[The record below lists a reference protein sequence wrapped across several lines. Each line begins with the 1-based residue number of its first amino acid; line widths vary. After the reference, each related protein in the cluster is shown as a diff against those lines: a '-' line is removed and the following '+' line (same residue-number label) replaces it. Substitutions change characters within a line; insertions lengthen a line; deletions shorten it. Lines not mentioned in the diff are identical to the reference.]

1 MSDKREDIKET
12 IKSDPEEVKDPK
24 TEPASD
30 KGEPIEEKETADT
43 TELVETAEPVKQ
55 TEPAKP
61 AETVKTAESKKRT
74 EPAAEEQNG
83 PGRSRARRSRK
94 KNAAQIQEPSVL
106 ETKAPSQNAAV
117 KAEDGQSSKKLSAK
131 KIGLIAGG
139 VLAAVL
145 IVVGASYGI
154 LSQKYKRV
162 FFPNTQINGMEVSGK
177 SIDEVKA
184 LISEGIEG
192 YVLQIEALGDESET
206 LTGEEI
212 DLHAEFNG
220 SLEQILEVQNPY
232 EWPSYW
238 LNPASYTIDTL
249 VVYDEDALDA
259 RILELDCMDPEQMIT
274 AEDAKIS
281 DYTPG
286 QGYSIIPETA
296 GTVISEE
303 ALKNGIRTA
312 VMNLQE
318 TLSLEETGCY
328 IEPAVKQDDPALLE
342 RLETMNRMAGVT
354 ITYQF
359 GDQSEVLNGDRTHQW
374 IVVNEDGVPDLDV
387 TQIAAYVEELAVT
400 YNTSNKAKTLKTS
413 YGPTI
418 QVSGGFYG
426 WRINQAAETEALAA
440 AVRSGESQNREP
452 VYSQSGASRGANDY
466 GDTYVEINLTAQHLF
481 LYKNG
486 NLVVESDFV
495 SGNLARGWGTPVG
508 TYPLTYKQRNAT
520 LKGEGYRTPV
530 DYWMPFN
537 GGVGMHD
544 AKWRSSFGGT
554 IYKNGGSHGCI
565 NLPHS
570 VAKTIYENFEAGM
583 PVLCYNLPGTE
594 QAGSAAVTPPPT
606 EAPDPIL
613 TEPESILPEEPTTEM
628 PIPQGPG
635 DVGQTLPVAPTEGSQ
650 VNPGPVVP
658 DGSPGGSVGGP
669 SGNPGQTPSPET
681 PQGPVQPSGDPVP
694 AGPGVSGNP
703 GSDSP
708 V

>member
-12 IKSDPEEVKDPK
+12 IKSDPEEAKDPK

-43 TELVETAEPVKQ
+43 TESVETAEPVKQ
-55 TEPAKP
+55 
-61 AETVKTAESKKRT
+61 AETVKTAESRKRT

-94 KNAAQIQEPSVL
+94 KNAAQIQEPSVA
-106 ETKAPSQNAAV
+106 EMKAPSQDAAV
-117 KAEDGQSSKKLSAK
+117 KAEDGQSPKKLSAK

-154 LSQKYKRV
+154 LSQQYKRV

-192 YVLQIEALGDESET
+192 YVLKIEARGDGSET

-220 SLEQILEVQNPY
+220 SLEQILEAQNPY
-232 EWPSYW
+232 AWPSYW

-249 VVYDEDALDA
+249 MVYDEDALDG
-259 RILELDCMDPEQMIT
+259 RILELECMDPEQMIT
-274 AEDAKIS
+274 AEDARIS

-312 VMNLQE
+312 VMSLQE

-374 IVVNEDGVPDLDV
+374 IVVNEEGVPDLDV

-440 AVRSGESQNREP
+440 AVKSGESQSREP

-495 SGNLARGWGTPVG
+495 SGNLSRGWGTPVG

-594 QAGSAAVTPPPT
+594 QAGSAAVTQPPT
-606 EAPDPIL
+606 EAPDPVP
-613 TEPESILPEEPTTEM
+613 TEPEPILPEEPTAGIV
-628 PIPQGPG
+628 IPQGPG

-650 VNPGPVVP
+650 VNPGPVGS
-658 DGSPGGSVGGP
+658 DGSPGGSSGGP
-669 SGNPGQTPSPET
+669 SGGSGTPSPET

-694 AGPGVSGNP
+694 AGPGASGNP